1 MSSSKKITLGT
12 SDRETFEVE
21 EGVALESETM
31 KLLIGVWRL
40 GNVIGPLPNI
50 TGMILSK
57 VIEYCKEEHVGS
69 QVNSLF

>member
-12 SDRETFEVE
+12 SERETFEVE
-21 EGVALESETM
+21 EGAALESETM
-31 KLLIGVWRL
+31 KHLIGVWRL
-40 GNVIGPLPNI
+40 GNVIPLPNI

-57 VIEYCKEEHVGS
+57 VTEYCKEEHVGS